1 MNALKGSLPS
11 NRKFG
16 LTIGAIC
23 IFLFLFGPVKF
34 SNIAVAWLGLVL
46 ILTALFIPAI
56 LSLPN
61 KAWMKLGD
69 LLHQFTNPIFMLLL
83 YIVVFCPIGLTLKL
97 IKQFSAEKNY
107 NNLSYWVKKTKYHQ
121 LDSMKNQF

>member
-1 MNALKGSLPS
+1 MNALKEALPS

-16 LTIGAIC
+16 LTIGTIC
-23 IFLFLFGPVKF
+23 ILLFLFGPVKF
-34 SNIAVAWLGLVL
+34 SHMIVVWLGLAL

-56 LSLPN
+56 LAMPN

-69 LLHQFTNPIFMLLL
+69 ILHQFTNPIFMLLL
-83 YIVVFCPIGLTLKL
+83 YVIVFCPIGLILQL
-97 IKQFSAEKNY
+97 IKQLSAEKNCD
-107 NNLSYWVKKTKYHQ
+107 NLSYWVKKIKHSQ